1 MKNWLSS
8 IWPSII
14 WTLVIFVLLV
24 MPTKGI
30 EGASVNEIP
39 NADKFVHTILFAVFG
54 FLWLSFLSVKYPL
67 KGKFIFLAILLM
79 GSFYGLGME
88 FVQKYFTEREF
99 SLMDGVADAIGTL
112 IGLMCLVL
120 KKSPYGNR
128 GRNQN

>member
-39 NADKFVHTILFAVFG
+39 NADKFVHAILFAVFA
-54 FLWLSFLSVKYPL
+54 FLWFSFFSLKYPL
-67 KGKFIFLAILLM
+67 KEKSIFLTIFLI
-79 GSFYGLGME
+79 GCFYGLGME
-88 FVQKYFTEREF
+88 FIQKYFTEREF
-99 SLMDGVADAIGTL
+99 SLMDGVADAVGTL
-112 IGLMCLVL
+112 IGLMA